1 MESELLFIFL
11 LALILLGPRKLPE
24 LGRMIGKA
32 MAEFKRAKNE
42 FTSQIE
48 SEVRRLEEESSKLL
62 PAESNLLAESTN
74 TIQPPTQAPAG
85 TVTSSGEATSAPSVN
100 GAGASQETHA

>member
-24 LGRMIGKA
+24 LSRKIGKA

-48 SEVRRLEEESSKLL
+48 SEVRRLEEESTKLL
-62 PAESNLLAESTN
+62 PAETTN
-74 TIQPPTQAPAG
+74 TIQPPTQAPTG
-85 TVTSSGEATSAPSVN
+85 TVTASGEATSAPSVN